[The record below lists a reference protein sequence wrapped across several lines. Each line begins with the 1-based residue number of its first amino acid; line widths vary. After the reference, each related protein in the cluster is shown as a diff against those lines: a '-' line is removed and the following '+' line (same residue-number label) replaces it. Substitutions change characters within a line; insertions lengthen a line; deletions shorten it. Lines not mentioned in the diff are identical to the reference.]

1 MLRVL
6 EAMLELLGIFETGN
20 VGEKTVG
27 GGVLDCK
34 SSRSSINIEFCL
46 GGVNDIRK
54 ARNYF

>member
-27 GGVLDCK
+27 GGGGGGGK
-34 SSRSSINIEFCL
+34 EKKKKKKKKKNFFL
-46 GGVNDIRK
+46 GV
-54 ARNYF
+54 